1 MSDKTEILIIED
13 DPDMH
18 TVMSA
23 TLDPERYALTS
34 CYTGPEG
41 MASARQHKPD
51 LILLDIMLSSPS
63 EGFHLAYEL
72 RQDAVLKEVPI
83 IMISSIGKTMG
94 MDYAR
99 ELGSDYVQAE
109 RFLDK
114 PFDAKTLR
122 DTVAE
127 VLAESKASK
136 QGC

>member
-1 MSDKTEILIIED
+1 MSDKPRVLIIED

-18 TVMSA
+18 DVVQTVLGSESYE
-23 TLDPERYALTS
+23 LIS

-41 MASARQHKPD
+41 MAAARTPGQTPN

-72 RQDAVLKEVPI
+72 KQDEVLKDVPI

-94 MDYAR
+94 LDYAQ
-99 ELGSDYVQAE
+99 ELGSDYVKAE

-122 DTVAE
+122 EAVTE
-127 VLAESKASK
+127 LLAERRRGA
-136 QGC
+136 

>member
-1 MSDKTEILIIED
+1 MADKPRILIIED

-18 TVMSA
+18 DVIQTV
-23 TLDPERYALTS
+23 LGGEYELTS

-41 MASARQHKPD
+41 MESARSSTPD

-72 RQDAVLKEVPI
+72 KQDDVLKKVPI

-94 MDYAR
+94 MDYAK
-99 ELGSDYVQAE
+99 ELGSDYVQAD

-122 DTVAE
+122 TAVSE
-127 VLAESKASK
+127 VLAEHREGQQA
-136 QGC
+136 